1 MSQLSCEPLIEAI
14 QKLTQELDIIEAQ
27 LYALEV
33 EGMNQLHP
41 WRYFTLQP
49 QVDRL
54 NRKKLALQDA
64 WNRAMNELAACRS
77 GQISSH
83 HSRLS
88 SPVGGTARELHSKL

>member
-1 MSQLSCEPLIEAI
+1 MSQPTCEPLVEAA
-14 QKLTQELDIIEAQ
+14 QKLAQDLDMLEAQ

-41 WRYFTLQP
+41 WRYFVLQP

-54 NRKKLALQDA
+54 NRKKLRLQDA

-77 GQISSH
+77 GQLSPH
-83 HSRLS
+83 HPLPSI
-88 SPVGGTARELHSKL
+88 PC

>member
-41 WRYFTLQP
+41 WRYFALQP
-49 QVDRL
+49 HVDRL
-54 NRKKLALQDA
+54 NRKKLALQNA

-77 GQISSH
+77 GQLSPH
-83 HSRLS
+83 H
-88 SPVGGTARELHSKL
+88 P

>member
-14 QKLTQELDIIEAQ
+14 QKLTQELDLIEAQ

-41 WRYFTLQP
+41 WRYFALQP

-54 NRKKLALQDA
+54 NRKKLALQNA

-77 GQISSH
+77 GQLSPH
-83 HSRLS
+83 HPLPSI
-88 SPVGGTARELHSKL
+88 PC

>member
-1 MSQLSCEPLIEAI
+1 MSQLSCEPLVEAA
-14 QKLTQELDIIEAQ
+14 QKLAQELDIIEAQ

-41 WRYFTLQP
+41 WRYFALQP

-54 NRKKLALQDA
+54 NRKKLGLQDA

-77 GQISSH
+77 GQLSPH
-83 HSRLS
+83 H
-88 SPVGGTARELHSKL
+88 P

>member
-1 MSQLSCEPLIEAI
+1 MSQLSCEPLVEAA
-14 QKLTQELDIIEAQ
+14 QKLAQDLDMLEAQ

-41 WRYFTLQP
+41 WRYFALQP

-54 NRKKLALQDA
+54 NRKKLGLQDA

-77 GQISSH
+77 GQLSPH
-83 HSRLS
+83 H
-88 SPVGGTARELHSKL
+88 P

>member
-41 WRYFTLQP
+41 RRYIALQP

-54 NRKKLALQDA
+54 IEKKHALQDA
-64 WNRAMNELAACRS
+64 WNHAMNELAICRS
-77 GQISSH
+77 GQPSPH
-83 HSRLS
+83 H
-88 SPVGGTARELHSKL
+88 P

>member
-14 QKLTQELDIIEAQ
+14 QKLTQELDLIEAQ

-41 WRYFTLQP
+41 WRYFALQP

-54 NRKKLALQDA
+54 NRKKLGLQDA
-64 WNRAMNELAACRS
+64 WNRAMNELAICRS
-77 GQISSH
+77 GQPSPH
-83 HSRLS
+83 H
-88 SPVGGTARELHSKL
+88 P

>member
-33 EGMNQLHP
+33 EGMNHLP
-41 WRYFTLQP
+41 PRRYIALQP

-54 NRKKLALQDA
+54 IKKKQALQDA
-64 WNRAMNELAACRS
+64 WNHAMNELAICRS
-77 GQISSH
+77 GQPSPH
-83 HSRLS
+83 H
-88 SPVGGTARELHSKL
+88 P

>member
-1 MSQLSCEPLIEAI
+1 MSEPTCEPLVEAA
-14 QKLTQELDIIEAQ
+14 QKLAQDLDMLEAQ

-41 WRYFTLQP
+41 WRYFALQP

-54 NRKKLALQDA
+54 NRKKLALQNA

-77 GQISSH
+77 GQLSPH
-83 HSRLS
+83 H
-88 SPVGGTARELHSKL
+88 P

>member
-41 WRYFTLQP
+41 WRYFALQP

-54 NRKKLALQDA
+54 NRKKLGLQDA

-77 GQISSH
+77 GQLSPH
-83 HSRLS
+83 H
-88 SPVGGTARELHSKL
+88 P

>member
-41 WRYFTLQP
+41 WRYVALQP

-54 NRKKLALQDA
+54 NRKKLALQNA

-77 GQISSH
+77 GQLSPH
-83 HSRLS
+83 H
-88 SPVGGTARELHSKL
+88 P

>member
-27 LYALEV
+27 LDALEV

-41 WRYFTLQP
+41 WRYFALQP

-54 NRKKLALQDA
+54 NRKKLGLQDA

-77 GQISSH
+77 GQLSPH
-83 HSRLS
+83 H
-88 SPVGGTARELHSKL
+88 P

>member
-14 QKLTQELDIIEAQ
+14 QKLTQELDLIEAQ

-41 WRYFTLQP
+41 WRYFALQP

-54 NRKKLALQDA
+54 NRKKLGLQDA

-77 GQISSH
+77 GQLSPH
-83 HSRLS
+83 H
-88 SPVGGTARELHSKL
+88 P

>member
-41 WRYFTLQP
+41 WRYFALQP

-54 NRKKLALQDA
+54 NRKKLGLQDA
-64 WNRAMNELAACRS
+64 WNRAMNELAICRS
-77 GQISSH
+77 GQPSPH
-83 HSRLS
+83 H
-88 SPVGGTARELHSKL
+88 P

>member
-41 WRYFTLQP
+41 WRYFALQP
-49 QVDRL
+49 QVDRP
-54 NRKKLALQDA
+54 NRKKLALQNA

-77 GQISSH
+77 GQLSPH
-83 HSRLS
+83 H
-88 SPVGGTARELHSKL
+88 P

>member
-1 MSQLSCEPLIEAI
+1 MSQLSCEPLREAI

-41 WRYFTLQP
+41 WRYFALQP
-49 QVDRL
+49 KVDRL

-64 WNRAMNELAACRS
+64 WNRAMNELVVCRS
-77 GQISSH
+77 GQ
-83 HSRLS
+83 S
-88 SPVGGTARELHSKL
+88 SP